1 MKLQY
6 DYYTQTEG
14 FPEVKIN
21 LQQAIEIVQRFRD
34 IESKNIREALH
45 DPNNGEI
52 ICSDSVKV
60 WAEEAMHYKNR

>member
-1 MKLQY
+1 MAMQY

-14 FPEVKIN
+14 FPEVKIT

-34 IESKNIREALH
+34 VESKNIRETLH

-52 ICSDSVKV
+52 ICSDAVKV
-60 WAEEAMHYKNR
+60 WAEEAMRYRK